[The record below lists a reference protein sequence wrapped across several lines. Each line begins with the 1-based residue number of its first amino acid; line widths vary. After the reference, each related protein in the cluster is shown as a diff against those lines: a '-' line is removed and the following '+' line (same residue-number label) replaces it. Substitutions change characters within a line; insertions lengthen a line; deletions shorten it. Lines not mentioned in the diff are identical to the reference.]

1 MSIRWLPLL
10 ALVIGLSGCG
20 GEQKSQL
27 PPEPLPPGQEI
38 FLSNCASCHQGAG
51 NPPGPNTSITQS
63 AVLASEGA
71 FLPFLRKP
79 TSPMMPA
86 FSAEQLPDTQARE
99 LYAYLKTQIAE
110 KQ

>member
-20 GEQKSQL
+20 GDQESQL
-27 PPEPLPPGQEI
+27 PPKPLLPGQEI

-51 NPPGPNTSITQS
+51 NPPGPNTSIMQS
-63 AVLASEGA
+63 ATLASEEA

-79 TSPMMPA
+79 ISPMMPA
-86 FSAEQLPDTQARE
+86 FSVEQLPDSQARE
-99 LYAYLKTQIAE
+99 LYAYLKTQVAA